1 MTTTPEALT
10 PEERALIGSDTS
22 NEDAN
27 AVHLARKLL
36 RIHDRQA
43 ALLRA
48 WLEWGGREASGF
60 DNEAIELGKRTQR
73 LLGLEEQ

>member
-43 ALLRA
+43 ARIA
-48 WLEWGGREASGF
+48 ELEAAAEYRDQCALERSERE
-60 DNEAIELGKRTQR
+60 
-73 LLGLEEQ
+73 